1 MKVSSSSAV
10 PLFVTQPSTP
20 LTRTQKRAS
29 RLSEDGFVGFIM
41 AVGETSSR
49 EVLAERRRSSN
60 EIVCDRRRW
69 GRSAV
74 SRALQSRT
82 LQVHYLDAGCPDPR
96 RQYDFE
102 VLEIDNPQDALK
114 HEYEYVDF
122 RAVIDCA
129 TAEGRCYVE
138 IIRSPDAAGFV
149 AFATQDQ
156 VVCEEVLVRQR
167 DNPHVIFTESCS
179 PVSRARRLHHRPQ
192 VRFISLDGYQLPV
205 RLWWAAGSWRSTSE
219 NCTALW
225 HLQSLCDSAL
235 FCQCADNIQIWCGRS
250 LASVL
255 EMLHRPMDPEP
266 EVEQLILDEVQALL
280 TDRNLN

>member
-1 MKVSSSSAV
+1 MK
-10 PLFVTQPSTP
+10 PSTP

-179 PVSRARRLHHRPQ
+179 PV
-192 VRFISLDGYQLPV
+192 RFISLDGYQLPV